1 MWNGPDGVV
10 YRRYMNHQD
19 RPQINYYNLFTG
31 AIVYVG
37 DQHKRPFWAENN
49 PFVWFCTL

>member
-19 RPQINYYNLFTG
+19 RPQINYYNLFYLIG
-31 AIVYVG
+31 GKQSPPLSGQQLEPKSPIWV
-37 DQHKRPFWAENN
+37 
-49 PFVWFCTL
+49 